1 MKPLV
6 LIGGGGHCKSCI
18 DVIQSKAEYHPVGI
32 IDKKTHKKRMCL
44 DVPVLGTDKDMEFI
58 LTKYAN
64 ALITVG
70 QIKTSTIRENLFK
83 KIKAFGINLPVI
95 SSTTSHISKFSK
107 IEEGTI
113 IMHQSIVNAGAVVG
127 YNNIINTMA
136 LIEHDACI
144 GNHCHISTG
153 ALINGGVTI
162 GDGSFVGSGAVI
174 HQGIKIGKHAVISA
188 GLVIKRDVADGE
200 IIGVNP

>member
-83 KIKAFGINLPVI
+83 KA
-95 SSTTSHISKFSK
+95 
-107 IEEGTI
+107 
-113 IMHQSIVNAGAVVG
+113 
-127 YNNIINTMA
+127 
-136 LIEHDACI
+136 
-144 GNHCHISTG
+144 
-153 ALINGGVTI
+153 
-162 GDGSFVGSGAVI
+162 FVGGFVE
-174 HQGIKIGKHAVISA
+174 QDLFKTFFVR
-188 GLVIKRDVADGE
+188 LMVAEGGDDEG
-200 IIGVNP
+200 